1 MFLARKITQAKWRP
15 REGFAEGEIAADAV
29 TVDLKTRCPSGG
41 ALQKQQKTSKRRC
54 WR

>member
-15 REGFAEGEIAADAV
+15 KEGFADGEIAADAV
-29 TVDLKTRCPSGG
+29 NADLRTQDNS
-41 ALQKQQKTSKRRC
+41 LSF